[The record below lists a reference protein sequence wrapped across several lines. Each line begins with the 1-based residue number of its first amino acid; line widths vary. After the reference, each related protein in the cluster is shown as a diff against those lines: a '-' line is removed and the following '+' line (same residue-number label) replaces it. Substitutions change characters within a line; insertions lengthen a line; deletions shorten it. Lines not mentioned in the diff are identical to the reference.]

1 LRKTDSLLF
10 SGFAITACAHVV
22 PLQAPIDAHAVTR
35 WWLQFKDK
43 GLVSLLVGL
52 KKYLARLGVYTVT
65 DKQHFGLSF
74 TQFSCFDARL
84 RIRIM
89 TCTCNCFKA
98 LLGCTC
104 IHSNPHV
111 LDWIEMEL
119 SLIPLQSNSTY
130 VD

>member
-1 LRKTDSLLF
+1 MPKADSFLF
-10 SGFAITACAHVV
+10 SGIAITAYAHVV
-22 PLQAPIDAHAVTR
+22 PLQAPIDAHAATR

-84 RIRIM
+84 RIHIM
-89 TCTCNCFKA
+89 TCTCNCCLDA
-98 LLGCTC
+98 PVSTL
-104 IHSNPHV
+104 IHMC
-111 LDWIEMEL
+111 WIGL
-119 SLIPLQSNSTY
+119 K
-130 VD
+130 

>member
-1 LRKTDSLLF
+1 LPKTGSFLF
-10 SGFAITACAHVV
+10 SGIAITAYAHVV

-74 TQFSCFDARL
+74 T
-84 RIRIM
+84 
-89 TCTCNCFKA
+89 
-98 LLGCTC
+98 
-104 IHSNPHV
+104 V
-111 LDWIEMEL
+111 
-119 SLIPLQSNSTY
+119 
-130 VD
+130 